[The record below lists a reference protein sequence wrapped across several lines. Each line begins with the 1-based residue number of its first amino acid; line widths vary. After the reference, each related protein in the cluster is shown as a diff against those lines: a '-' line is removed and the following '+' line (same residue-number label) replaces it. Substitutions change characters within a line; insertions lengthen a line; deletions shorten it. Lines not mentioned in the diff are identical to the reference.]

1 MAEGQEDTQ
10 EKTEEPTA
18 KRLLKARE
26 EGQLARSQETTIAA
40 SVICVAS
47 FIYLF
52 GESLFKS
59 ISDDFAAGFVFDA
72 GTLTD
77 PSRAIARLPEAMISA
92 LALLHHF

>member
-1 MAEGQEDTQ
+1 MGGPKWLKVK
-10 EKTEEPTA
+10 KTRRRRQKSHCQAPV
-18 KRLLKARE
+18 KARE

-59 ISDDFAAGFVFDA
+59 ISDDFAAGLF
-72 GTLTD
+72 LTQ
-77 PSRAIARLPEAMISA
+77 E
-92 LALLHHF
+92 H

>member
-1 MAEGQEDTQ
+1 MAEGEEDTQ

-72 GTLTD
+72 GIYINQRD
-77 PSRAIARLPEAMISA
+77 GRSA
-92 LALLHHF
+92 CANQRSVRS

>member
-18 KRLLKARE
+18 KRLSKARE
-26 EGQLARSQETTIAA
+26 EGQLARSQEATIAA

-52 GESLFKS
+52 GESLFNS
-59 ISDDFAAGFVFDA
+59 NVNGSLQSNRSFARRDD
-72 GTLTD
+72 
-77 PSRAIARLPEAMISA
+77 
-92 LALLHHF
+92 